1 MDQSRVFTNLML
13 SKIAPERSFQTVV
26 SDMTAFWVGGNHY
39 ELTLYM
45 NLFNNEIV
53 SYGLSDIRG
62 NRNTY
67 FKGLKDLINKK
78 EEYGN
83 LKLILHTDQGSV
95 YSSKAFNDLLPLY
108 NITTFD
114 VSC

>member
-1 MDQSRVFTNLML
+1 MKHILCSFAGIRSKATHYRYRHPSDQSRVFLNLLL
-13 SKIAPERSFQTVV
+13 SKITPERPFQTVV
-26 SDMTAFWVGGNHY
+26 SDMTAFWGGRNHY

-53 SYGLSDIRG
+53 SYGLSNIRG

-67 FKGLKDLINKK
+67 FESLKDLINKK

-83 LKLILHTDQGSV
+83 LK
-95 YSSKAFNDLLPLY
+95 N
-108 NITTFD
+108 
-114 VSC
+114 